1 MQAAGCRFE
10 PCHLHH
16 KSTPRQLSG
25 QSAGL
30 SSRKPRVRLPHEAP
44 DQFAEIAQQVERRV
58 EGACVGGSKP
68 SLGTRSQNL
77 VSSAGIQS
85 AGLRSRRSHVR
96 VVHEVPT
103 TGAWQRGRLRLPVKQ
118 SPTRTRWFESIRTH
132 HSHTGLAQLA
142 ERRPPK
148 PKVRGSIPWSG
159 ASASRRSQ
167 VVEGGGLQSRRRK
180 PASVRIGSSSPG
192 LVSSADES
200 GRLLPGG
207 SAVRIGHEAP
217 VHFPDSAD
225 GRAPGC

>member
-1 MQAAGCRFE
+1 M
-10 PCHLHH
+10 
-16 KSTPRQLSG
+16 
-25 QSAGL
+25 
-30 SSRKPRVRLPHEAP
+30 
-44 DQFAEIAQQVERRV
+44 AQPVERRV

-118 SPTRTRWFESIRTH
+118 SPTRTRWFARRAALDAAPAAGRRPSEASNPSAPANH
-132 HSHTGLAQLA
+132 AGPAQLA
-142 ERRPPK
+142 EQRPPK

-159 ASASRRSQ
+159 ASPSRRSQ